1 MALKRGEVWTVSGG
15 VYASKPRP
23 SVILQSDQF
32 SEAASVTLVPCTTD
46 PTEAPLFRLVL
57 EPDVDNGL
65 RSACRL
71 MVDKITTVPKTNLGQ
86 RIGQLSEAD
95 LTRLNRAA
103 VVFLGL
109 A

>member
-1 MALKRGEVWTVSGG
+1 LALKRGEVWTVSGG

-23 SVILQSDQF
+23 AVILQSDQF
-32 SEAASVTLVPCTTD
+32 SETASVTLVPCTTD
-46 PTEAPLFRLVL
+46 APLFRLTMM
-57 EPDVDNGL
+57 PQDDNGL
-65 RSACRL
+65 RSVCRL
-71 MVDKITTVPKTNLGQ
+71 MVDKITTVPKSHLGQ
-86 RIGQLSEAD
+86 RVGHLSDDD